1 MPDDGMVEVVIEA
14 DDEERKV
21 SLSADL
27 SLALD
32 QIPEANRII

>member
-14 DDEERKV
+14 DYEERKV

-27 SLALD
+27 PL
-32 QIPEANRII
+32 P